1 MTDIEEKSFASYRYR
16 QPLPLKE
23 PAWNTGSDAINWSPG
38 NYSYQ
43 ELPSGVYD
51 LEMPWGAPPYLRR
64 IQFATDSL
72 LELPDD
78 PSTEVLKHI
87 VEFWDKREAFEELGI
102 TYKRGIILYGPPGSG
117 KSVTI
122 YRLANMLQRYNA
134 IMLPCRSAGEAT
146 TALEI
151 VKRLEPT
158 RKVVVILEDIDGMI
172 SRRGDEDLTYLLDGG
187 TDVSNVLFIAT
198 TNYPDRIPPRVLNRP
213 SRFDVRIEIGMPSE
227 AARRAYI
234 AHIVGENLLVN
245 IDELASKTDGL
256 SIAQI
261 KEVIILTQIFENSV
275 DEAIGKVASILTF
288 TRNKEIQEKEAQ

>member
-1 MTDIEEKSFASYRYR
+1 MDTTEKSFADYKYR
-16 QPLPLKE
+16 QQLPLKE
-23 PAWNTGSDAINWSPG
+23 PAWNTGRDAINWQPG
-38 NYSYQ
+38 NYSY
-43 ELPSGVYD
+43 ERLPSGVYD
-51 LEMPWGAPPYLRR
+51 LETPWGAPPYLRR

-122 YRLANMLQRYNA
+122 YRLATMLQRYDA

-146 TALEI
+146 VALEI
-151 VKRLEPT
+151 VKRLEPN
-158 RKVVVILEDIDGMI
+158 RKVVVVLEDIDGMI

-198 TNYPDRIPPRVLNRP
+198 TNYPERIPPRVLNRP
-213 SRFDVRIEIGMPSE
+213 SRFDVRIEIGMPSD

-234 AHIVGENLLVN
+234 NHIVGENLLVD
-245 IDELASKTDGL
+245 IDELTAKTTGL

-261 KEVIILTQIFENSV
+261 KEVIILTQIFENSI
-275 DEAIGKVASILTF
+275 DDAIDKVTDILRFSRTKSLEEE
-288 TRNKEIQEKEAQ
+288 TQ